1 MQQVSFGNL
10 MNSIPKTSGM
20 SYVNNYTNTA
30 PQWQQKPYNAQKLVP
45 MTQDEVSFSTHSTE
59 VEEKKKSTAK
69 KWGILAGAA
78 LAVTAAGLIIRG
90 RLKAVTKLAEHID
103 FTPAKTME
111 EAKEFAKQHL
121 KINKFDTANDLDMA
135 NWVNEGLV
143 NINNKYKG
151 KAHMPKEVR
160 PVPEE
165 YKDVYKKTIASMY
178 SREGKGFY
186 MDSRLIVNIDYF
198 NNAHKSIDKSLKDF
212 KFICTPRDDG
222 GNNIQMIILPF
233 FNKDKQLGIMK
244 QSAKFVHGKASKMD
258 IVALNKSFMD
268 YYAYSNFLANNPM
281 AVINDVYSQKGVV
294 DLLKKHMKQG
304 SFKSVEELEKMTKKE
319 QMDYLFKASRSLIG
333 LPVNQQ
339 PSSTILA
346 SKRSVFDTLYH
357 EEGHLFH
364 HKNTILDYEDMHVV
378 YNKQTGKPDKIGALA
393 KGFLESKEEQFIA
406 STVSRYAKNS
416 PLEFVAEV
424 YARMLNGEKFGDD
437 VMNLYNKYKGPV
449 LPD

>member
-10 MNSIPKTSGM
+10 MNSIPKTSGI

-30 PQWQQKPYNAQKLVP
+30 SQFQQAPSIAPKLP
-45 MTQDEVSFSTHSTE
+45 AMTQDTTSFTTKAPE
-59 VEEKKKSTAK
+59 VEEKKKNSAK

-90 RLKAVTKLAEHID
+90 RLKSVTQLAEHID

-111 EAKEFAKQHL
+111 EAKEFAKKHL
-121 KINKFDTANDLDMA
+121 KIEKFDTANDLDMA

-151 KAHMPKEVR
+151 KGHIPKEVM
-160 PVPEE
+160 PVPDELKDK
-165 YKDVYKKTIASMY
+165 YKTVIAAM
-178 SREGKGFY
+178 RTGVGKGFY
-186 MDSRLIVNIDYF
+186 MDSTLIVNVDYF
-198 NNAHKSIDKSLKDF
+198 NNAHKSIDKMLKDF
-212 KFICTPRDDG
+212 RFKATPRKDG
-222 GNNIQMIILPF
+222 GNDIAMPILPF
-233 FNKDKQLGIMK
+233 FNKDKQLDIMLL
-244 QSAKFVHGKASKMD
+244 SAKFVNGKASKMD
-258 IVALNKSFMD
+258 IVALNKSFKD
-268 YYAYSNFLANNPM
+268 YYAYSHFLADNPM
-281 AVINDVYSQKGVV
+281 TIINDVYSQKGVV

-304 SFKSVEELEKMTKKE
+304 SFKSVDELGKMTNKE
-319 QMDYLFKASRSLIG
+319 QMDYLFEASDALTG
-333 LPVNQQ
+333 LPFNQH
-339 PSSTILA
+339 PSSKILA

-364 HKNTILDYEDMHVV
+364 YKNTILDYEDMHVV

>member
-10 MNSIPKTSGM
+10 MNSIPKTSGYIN
-20 SYVNNYTNTA
+20 SA
-30 PQWQQKPYNAQKLVP
+30 PQWQQTPSFSPKLP
-45 MTQDEVSFSTHSTE
+45 AMTQDTTSFTTKAPE
-59 VEEKKKSTAK
+59 VEEKKKNNAK

-78 LAVTAAGLIIRG
+78 LAVTVAGLIIRG
-90 RLKAVTKLAEHID
+90 RLKAVTQLAEHID

-111 EAKEFAKQHL
+111 EAKEFAKKHL
-121 KINKFDTANDLDMA
+121 KIEKFDTANDLDMA

-151 KAHMPKEVR
+151 KGHIPKEVR
-160 PVPEE
+160 PVPDELKE
-165 YKDVYKKTIASMY
+165 THKNVIATMSA
-178 SREGKGFY
+178 RLGKGFY
-186 MDSRLIVNIDYF
+186 MEPILTVNVDFF
-198 NNAHKSIDKSLKDF
+198 NNAHKFIDKRLKDF
-212 KFICTPRDDG
+212 GFKVIPRKDG
-222 GNNIQMIILPF
+222 CHELAMHMLPF
-233 FNKDKQLGIMK
+233 FNKDKQLDIMLL
-244 QSAKFVHGKASKMD
+244 SEKFVNGKASKMD
-258 IVALNKSFMD
+258 IVALNKSFND
-268 YYAYSNFLANNPM
+268 YYAYSHFLAENPM
-281 AVINDVYSQKGVV
+281 TIINDVYSQKGVV

-304 SFKSVEELEKMTKKE
+304 SFKSVEELGKMTNKE
-319 QMDYLFKASRSLIG
+319 QVDYLFEASDALTG
-333 LPVNQQ
+333 LPFNQH
-339 PSSTILA
+339 PSSKILA

-406 STVSRYAKNS
+406 STVSRYAKSS

-437 VMNLYNKYKGPV
+437 VMNLYNKYQGPS
-449 LPD
+449 LPA

>member
-10 MNSIPKTSGM
+10 MNSIPKTSGYIN
-20 SYVNNYTNTA
+20 SA
-30 PQWQQKPYNAQKLVP
+30 PQWQQTPSFSPKLP
-45 MTQDEVSFSTHSTE
+45 AMTQDTTSFTTKAPE
-59 VEEKKKSTAK
+59 VEEKKKNNAK

-78 LAVTAAGLIIRG
+78 LAVTVAGLIIRG
-90 RLKAVTKLAEHID
+90 RLKAVTQLAEHID

-111 EAKEFAKQHL
+111 EAKEFAKKHL
-121 KINKFDTANDLDMA
+121 KIEKFDTANDLDMA

-151 KAHMPKEVR
+151 KGHIPKEVR
-160 PVPEE
+160 PVPDELKE
-165 YKDVYKKTIASMY
+165 THKNVIATMSA
-178 SREGKGFY
+178 RLGKGFY
-186 MDSRLIVNIDYF
+186 MEPILTVNVDFF
-198 NNAHKSIDKSLKDF
+198 NNAHKFIDKRLKDF
-212 KFICTPRDDG
+212 GFKVIPRKDG
-222 GNNIQMIILPF
+222 CHELAMHMLPF
-233 FNKDKQLGIMK
+233 FNKDKQLDIMLL
-244 QSAKFVHGKASKMD
+244 SEKFVNGKASKMD
-258 IVALNKSFMD
+258 IVALNKSFND
-268 YYAYSNFLANNPM
+268 YYAYSHFLAENPM
-281 AVINDVYSQKGVV
+281 TIINDVYSQKGVV
-294 DLLKKHMKQG
+294 DLLKKHMKQW
-304 SFKSVEELEKMTKKE
+304 SFKSVEELGKMTNKE
-319 QMDYLFKASRSLIG
+319 QVDYLFEASDALTG
-333 LPVNQQ
+333 LPFNQH
-339 PSSTILA
+339 PSSKILA

-406 STVSRYAKNS
+406 STVSRYAKSS

>member
-10 MNSIPKTSGM
+10 MNSISKTSGYIN
-20 SYVNNYTNTA
+20 SA
-30 PQWQQKPYNAQKLVP
+30 PQWQQTPSFSPKLP
-45 MTQDEVSFSTHSTE
+45 AMTQDTTSFTTKAPE
-59 VEEKKKSTAK
+59 VEEKKKNNAK

-78 LAVTAAGLIIRG
+78 LAVTVAGLIIRG
-90 RLKAVTKLAEHID
+90 RLKAVTQLAEHID

-111 EAKEFAKQHL
+111 EAKEFAKKHL
-121 KINKFDTANDLDMA
+121 KIEKFDTANDLDMA

-151 KAHMPKEVR
+151 KGHIPKEVR
-160 PVPEE
+160 PVPDELKE
-165 YKDVYKKTIASMY
+165 THKNVIATMSA
-178 SREGKGFY
+178 RLGKGFY
-186 MDSRLIVNIDYF
+186 MEPILTVNVDFF
-198 NNAHKSIDKSLKDF
+198 NNAHKFIDKRLKDF
-212 KFICTPRDDG
+212 GFKVIPRKDG
-222 GNNIQMIILPF
+222 CHELAMHMLPF
-233 FNKDKQLGIMK
+233 FNKDKQLDIMLL
-244 QSAKFVHGKASKMD
+244 SEKFVNGKASKMD
-258 IVALNKSFMD
+258 IVALNKSFND
-268 YYAYSNFLANNPM
+268 YYAYSHFLAENPM
-281 AVINDVYSQKGVV
+281 TIINDVYSQKGVV

-304 SFKSVEELEKMTKKE
+304 SFKSVEELGKMTNKE
-319 QMDYLFKASRSLIG
+319 QVDYLFEASDALTG
-333 LPVNQQ
+333 LPFNQH
-339 PSSTILA
+339 PSSKILA

-406 STVSRYAKNS
+406 STVSRYAKSS

>member
-1 MQQVSFGNL
+1 
-10 MNSIPKTSGM
+10 MNSIPKTSGYIN
-20 SYVNNYTNTA
+20 SA
-30 PQWQQKPYNAQKLVP
+30 PQWQQTPSFSPKLP
-45 MTQDEVSFSTHSTE
+45 AMTQDTTSFTTKAPE
-59 VEEKKKSTAK
+59 VEEKKKNNAK

-78 LAVTAAGLIIRG
+78 LAVTVAGLIIRG
-90 RLKAVTKLAEHID
+90 RLKAATQLAEHID

-111 EAKEFAKQHL
+111 EAKEFAKKHL
-121 KINKFDTANDLDMA
+121 KIEKFDTANDLDMA

-151 KAHMPKEVR
+151 TGHIPKEVR
-160 PVPEE
+160 PVPDELKE
-165 YKDVYKKTIASMY
+165 TPKNVSATMSA
-178 SREGKGFY
+178 RLGKGFY
-186 MDSRLIVNIDYF
+186 MEPILTVNVDFF
-198 NNAHKSIDKSLKDF
+198 NNAHKFIDKRLKDF
-212 KFICTPRDDG
+212 GFKVIPRKDG
-222 GNNIQMIILPF
+222 CHELAMHMLPF
-233 FNKDKQLGIMK
+233 FNKDKQLDIMLL
-244 QSAKFVHGKASKMD
+244 SEKFVNGKASKMD
-258 IVALNKSFMD
+258 IVALNKSFND
-268 YYAYSNFLANNPM
+268 YYAYSHFLAENPM
-281 AVINDVYSQKGVV
+281 TIINDVYSQKGVV

-304 SFKSVEELEKMTKKE
+304 SFKSVEELGKMTNKE
-319 QMDYLFKASRSLIG
+319 QVDYLFEASDALTG
-333 LPVNQQ
+333 LPFNQH
-339 PSSTILA
+339 PSSKILA

-406 STVSRYAKNS
+406 STVSRYAKSS

>member
-10 MNSIPKTSGM
+10 MNSIPKTSGYIN
-20 SYVNNYTNTA
+20 SA
-30 PQWQQKPYNAQKLVP
+30 PQWQQTPSFSPKLP
-45 MTQDEVSFSTHSTE
+45 AMTQDTTSFTTKAPE
-59 VEEKKKSTAK
+59 VEEKKKNNAK

-78 LAVTAAGLIIRG
+78 LAVTVAGLIIRG
-90 RLKAVTKLAEHID
+90 RLKAVTQLAEHID

-111 EAKEFAKQHL
+111 EAKEFAKKHL
-121 KINKFDTANDLDMA
+121 KIEKFDTANDLDMA

-151 KAHMPKEVR
+151 KGHIPKEVR
-160 PVPEE
+160 PVPDELKE
-165 YKDVYKKTIASMY
+165 THKNVIATMSA
-178 SREGKGFY
+178 RLGKGFY
-186 MDSRLIVNIDYF
+186 MEPILTVNVDFF
-198 NNAHKSIDKSLKDF
+198 NNAHKFIDKRLKDF
-212 KFICTPRDDG
+212 GFKVIPRKDG
-222 GNNIQMIILPF
+222 CHELAMHMLPF
-233 FNKDKQLGIMK
+233 FNKDKQLDIMLL
-244 QSAKFVHGKASKMD
+244 SEKFVNGKASKMD
-258 IVALNKSFMD
+258 IVALNKSFKD
-268 YYAYSNFLANNPM
+268 YYAYSHFLADNPM
-281 AVINDVYSQKGVV
+281 AIINDIYSQKGVV

-304 SFKSVEELEKMTKKE
+304 SFKSVEELGKMTNKE
-319 QMDYLFKASRSLIG
+319 QMDYLFEASDALTG
-333 LPVNQQ
+333 LPFNQH
-339 PSSTILA
+339 PSSKILA
-346 SKRSVFDTLYH
+346 SKRSVFNTLYH

-406 STVSRYAKNS
+406 STVSRYAKSS

>member
-10 MNSIPKTSGM
+10 MNSIPKTSGYIN
-20 SYVNNYTNTA
+20 SA
-30 PQWQQKPYNAQKLVP
+30 PQWQQTPSFSPKLP
-45 MTQDEVSFSTHSTE
+45 AMTQDTTSFTTKAPE
-59 VEEKKKSTAK
+59 VEEKKKNNAK

-78 LAVTAAGLIIRG
+78 LAVTVAGLIIRG
-90 RLKAVTKLAEHID
+90 RLKAVTQLAEHID

-111 EAKEFAKQHL
+111 EAKEFAKKHL
-121 KINKFDTANDLDMA
+121 KIEKFDTANDLDMA

-151 KAHMPKEVR
+151 KGHIPKEVR
-160 PVPEE
+160 PVPDELKE
-165 YKDVYKKTIASMY
+165 THKNVIATMSA
-178 SREGKGFY
+178 RLGKGFY
-186 MDSRLIVNIDYF
+186 MEPILTVNVDFF
-198 NNAHKSIDKSLKDF
+198 NNAHKFIDKRLKDF
-212 KFICTPRDDG
+212 GFKVIPRKDG
-222 GNNIQMIILPF
+222 CHELAMHMLPF
-233 FNKDKQLGIMK
+233 FNKDKQLDIMLL
-244 QSAKFVHGKASKMD
+244 SEKFVNGKASKMD
-258 IVALNKSFMD
+258 IVALNKSFND
-268 YYAYSNFLANNPM
+268 YYAYSHFLAENPM
-281 AVINDVYSQKGVV
+281 TIINDVYSQKGVV

-304 SFKSVEELEKMTKKE
+304 SFKSVEELGKMTNKE
-319 QMDYLFKASRSLIG
+319 QVDYLFEASDALTG
-333 LPVNQQ
+333 LPFNQH
-339 PSSTILA
+339 PSSKILA

-406 STVSRYAKNS
+406 STVSRYAKSS

>member
-10 MNSIPKTSGM
+10 MNSIPKTSGYIN
-20 SYVNNYTNTA
+20 SA
-30 PQWQQKPYNAQKLVP
+30 PQWQQTPSFSPKLP
-45 MTQDEVSFSTHSTE
+45 AMTQDTTSFTTKAPE
-59 VEEKKKSTAK
+59 VEEKKKNSAK

-90 RLKAVTKLAEHID
+90 RLKAVTQLAEHID

-121 KINKFDTANDLDMA
+121 KIKKFDTANDLDLA

-151 KAHMPKEVR
+151 KGHIPKEVM
-160 PVPEE
+160 PVPDELKDK
-165 YKDVYKKTIASMY
+165 YKTVSAAM
-178 SREGKGFY
+178 RAGAGKGFY
-186 MDSRLIVNIDYF
+186 MDSTLIVNVDYF
-198 NNAHKSIDKSLKDF
+198 NNAHKSIDKMLKDF
-212 KFICTPRDDG
+212 RFKATPRKDG
-222 GNNIQMIILPF
+222 GNDIAMHMLPF
-233 FNKDKQLGIMK
+233 FNKDKQLDIMLL
-244 QSAKFVHGKASKMD
+244 SEKFVNGKASKMD
-258 IVALNKSFMD
+258 IVALNKSFND
-268 YYAYSNFLANNPM
+268 YYAYSHFLADNPM
-281 AVINDVYSQKGVV
+281 TIINDVYSQKGVV

-304 SFKSVEELEKMTKKE
+304 SFKSVDELGKMTNKE
-319 QMDYLFKASRSLIG
+319 QIDYLFEASDALREG
-333 LPVNQQ
+333 LPFNQL
-339 PSSTILA
+339 PSSKILA

-364 HKNTILDYEDMHVV
+364 NKNTILDYKDMHVV
-378 YNKQTGKPDKIGALA
+378 YNQQTGKPDKIGALA

-406 STVSRYAKNS
+406 STVSSYAKSS

>member
-10 MNSIPKTSGM
+10 MNSIPKTSGYIN
-20 SYVNNYTNTA
+20 SA
-30 PQWQQKPYNAQKLVP
+30 PQWQQTPSFSPKLP
-45 MTQDEVSFSTHSTE
+45 AMTQDTTSFTTKAPE
-59 VEEKKKSTAK
+59 VEEKKKNNAK

-78 LAVTAAGLIIRG
+78 LAVTVAGLIIRG
-90 RLKAVTKLAEHID
+90 RLKAVTQLAEHID

-111 EAKEFAKQHL
+111 EAKEFAKKHL
-121 KINKFDTANDLDMA
+121 KIEKFDTANDLDMA

-151 KAHMPKEVR
+151 KGHIPKEVR
-160 PVPEE
+160 PVPDELKE
-165 YKDVYKKTIASMY
+165 THKNVIATMSA
-178 SREGKGFY
+178 RLGKGFY
-186 MDSRLIVNIDYF
+186 MEPILTLNVDFF
-198 NNAHKSIDKSLKDF
+198 NNAHKFIDKRLKDF
-212 KFICTPRDDG
+212 GFKDIPRKDG
-222 GNNIQMIILPF
+222 CHELAMHMLPF
-233 FNKDKQLGIMK
+233 FNKDKQLDIMLL
-244 QSAKFVHGKASKMD
+244 SEKFVNGKASKMD
-258 IVALNKSFMD
+258 IVALNKSFND
-268 YYAYSNFLANNPM
+268 YYAYSHFLAENPM
-281 AVINDVYSQKGVV
+281 TIINDVYSQKGVV

-304 SFKSVEELEKMTKKE
+304 SFKSVEELGKMTNKE
-319 QMDYLFKASRSLIG
+319 QVDYLFEASDALTG
-333 LPVNQQ
+333 LPFNQH
-339 PSSTILA
+339 PSSKILA

-406 STVSRYAKNS
+406 STVSRYAKSS

>member
-10 MNSIPKTSGM
+10 MNSIPKTSGYIN
-20 SYVNNYTNTA
+20 SA
-30 PQWQQKPYNAQKLVP
+30 PQWQQTPSFSPKLP
-45 MTQDEVSFSTHSTE
+45 AMTQDTTSFTTKAPE
-59 VEEKKKSTAK
+59 VEEKKKNNAK

-78 LAVTAAGLIIRG
+78 LAVTVAGLIIRG
-90 RLKAVTKLAEHID
+90 RLKAVTQLAEHID

-111 EAKEFAKQHL
+111 EAKEFAKKHL
-121 KINKFDTANDLDMA
+121 KIEKFDTANDLDMA

-151 KAHMPKEVR
+151 KGHIPKEVR
-160 PVPEE
+160 PVPDELKE
-165 YKDVYKKTIASMY
+165 THKNVIATMSA
-178 SREGKGFY
+178 RLGKGFY
-186 MDSRLIVNIDYF
+186 MEPILTVNVVFF
-198 NNAHKSIDKSLKDF
+198 NNAHKFIDKRLKDF
-212 KFICTPRDDG
+212 GFKVIPRKDG
-222 GNNIQMIILPF
+222 CHELAMHMLPF
-233 FNKDKQLGIMK
+233 FNKDKQLDIMLL
-244 QSAKFVHGKASKMD
+244 SEKFVNGKASKMD
-258 IVALNKSFMD
+258 IVALNKSFND
-268 YYAYSNFLANNPM
+268 YYAYSHFLAENPM
-281 AVINDVYSQKGVV
+281 TIINDVYSQKGVV

-304 SFKSVEELEKMTKKE
+304 SFKSVEELGKMTNKE
-319 QMDYLFKASRSLIG
+319 QVDYLFEASDALTG
-333 LPVNQQ
+333 LPFNQH
-339 PSSTILA
+339 PSSKILA

-406 STVSRYAKNS
+406 STVSRYAKSS

>member
-1 MQQVSFGNL
+1 MHLNGR
-10 MNSIPKTSGM
+10 
-20 SYVNNYTNTA
+20 
-30 PQWQQKPYNAQKLVP
+30 
-45 MTQDEVSFSTHSTE
+45 
-59 VEEKKKSTAK
+59 
-69 KWGILAGAA
+69 AA
-78 LAVTAAGLIIRG
+78 LAVTVAGLIIRG
-90 RLKAVTKLAEHID
+90 RLKAVTQLAEHID

-111 EAKEFAKQHL
+111 EAKEFAKKHL
-121 KINKFDTANDLDMA
+121 KIEKFDTANDLDMA

-151 KAHMPKEVR
+151 KGHIPKEVR
-160 PVPEE
+160 PVPDELKE
-165 YKDVYKKTIASMY
+165 THKNVIATMSA
-178 SREGKGFY
+178 RLGKGFY
-186 MDSRLIVNIDYF
+186 MEPILTVNVDFF
-198 NNAHKSIDKSLKDF
+198 NNAHKFIDKRLKDF
-212 KFICTPRDDG
+212 GFKVIPRKDG
-222 GNNIQMIILPF
+222 CHELAMHMLPF
-233 FNKDKQLGIMK
+233 FNKDKQLDIMLL
-244 QSAKFVHGKASKMD
+244 SEKFVNGKASKMD
-258 IVALNKSFMD
+258 IVALNKSFND
-268 YYAYSNFLANNPM
+268 YYAYSHFLAENPM
-281 AVINDVYSQKGVV
+281 TIINDVYSQKGVV

-304 SFKSVEELEKMTKKE
+304 SFKSVEELGKMTNKE
-319 QMDYLFKASRSLIG
+319 QVDYLFEASDALTG
-333 LPVNQQ
+333 LPFNQH
-339 PSSTILA
+339 PSSKILA

-406 STVSRYAKNS
+406 STVSRYAKSS

>member
-10 MNSIPKTSGM
+10 MNSIPKTSGYIN
-20 SYVNNYTNTA
+20 SA
-30 PQWQQKPYNAQKLVP
+30 PQWQQTPSFSPKLP
-45 MTQDEVSFSTHSTE
+45 AMTQDTTSFTTKAPE
-59 VEEKKKSTAK
+59 VEEKKKNNAK

-78 LAVTAAGLIIRG
+78 LVVTVAGLIIRG
-90 RLKAVTKLAEHID
+90 RLKAVTQLAEHID

-111 EAKEFAKQHL
+111 EAKEFAKKHL
-121 KINKFDTANDLDMA
+121 KIEKFDTANDLDMA

-151 KAHMPKEVR
+151 KGHIPKEVR
-160 PVPEE
+160 PVPDELKE
-165 YKDVYKKTIASMY
+165 THKNVIATMSA
-178 SREGKGFY
+178 RLGKGFY
-186 MDSRLIVNIDYF
+186 MEPILTVNVDFF
-198 NNAHKSIDKSLKDF
+198 NNAHKFIDKRLKDF
-212 KFICTPRDDG
+212 GFKVIPRKDG
-222 GNNIQMIILPF
+222 CHELAMHMLPF
-233 FNKDKQLGIMK
+233 FNKDKQLDIMLL
-244 QSAKFVHGKASKMD
+244 SEKFVNGKASKMD
-258 IVALNKSFMD
+258 IVALNKSFND
-268 YYAYSNFLANNPM
+268 YYAYSHFLAENPM
-281 AVINDVYSQKGVV
+281 TIINDVYSQKGVV

-304 SFKSVEELEKMTKKE
+304 SFKSVEELGKMTNKE
-319 QMDYLFKASRSLIG
+319 QVDYLFEASDALTG
-333 LPVNQQ
+333 LPFNQH
-339 PSSTILA
+339 PSSKILA

-406 STVSRYAKNS
+406 STVSRYAKSS

>member
-10 MNSIPKTSGM
+10 MNSIPKTSGYIN
-20 SYVNNYTNTA
+20 SA
-30 PQWQQKPYNAQKLVP
+30 PQWQQTPSFSPKLP
-45 MTQDEVSFSTHSTE
+45 AMTQDTTSFTTKAPE
-59 VEEKKKSTAK
+59 VEEKKKNNAK

-78 LAVTAAGLIIRG
+78 LAVTVAGLIIRG
-90 RLKAVTKLAEHID
+90 RLKAVTQLAEHID

-111 EAKEFAKQHL
+111 EAKEFAKKHL
-121 KINKFDTANDLDMA
+121 KIEKFDTANDLDMA

-151 KAHMPKEVR
+151 KGHIPKEVR
-160 PVPEE
+160 PVPDELKE
-165 YKDVYKKTIASMY
+165 THKNVIATMSA
-178 SREGKGFY
+178 RLGKGFY
-186 MDSRLIVNIDYF
+186 MEPILTVNVDFF
-198 NNAHKSIDKSLKDF
+198 NNAHKFIDKRLKDF
-212 KFICTPRDDG
+212 GFKVIPRKDG
-222 GNNIQMIILPF
+222 CHALAMHMLPF
-233 FNKDKQLGIMK
+233 FNKDKQLDIMLL
-244 QSAKFVHGKASKMD
+244 SEKFVNGKASKMD
-258 IVALNKSFMD
+258 IVALNKSFND
-268 YYAYSNFLANNPM
+268 YYAYSHFLAENPM
-281 AVINDVYSQKGVV
+281 TIINDVYSQKGVV

-304 SFKSVEELEKMTKKE
+304 SFKSVEELGKMTNKE
-319 QMDYLFKASRSLIG
+319 QMDYLFEASDALTG
-333 LPVNQQ
+333 LPFNQH
-339 PSSTILA
+339 PSSKILA

-406 STVSRYAKNS
+406 STVSRYAKSS

>member
-10 MNSIPKTSGM
+10 MNSIPKTSGYIN
-20 SYVNNYTNTA
+20 SA
-30 PQWQQKPYNAQKLVP
+30 PQWQQTPSFSPKLP
-45 MTQDEVSFSTHSTE
+45 AMTQDTTSFTTKAPE
-59 VEEKKKSTAK
+59 VEEKKKNSAK

-90 RLKAVTKLAEHID
+90 RLKSVTQLAEHID

-111 EAKEFAKQHL
+111 EAKEFAKKHL
-121 KINKFDTANDLDMA
+121 KIEKFDTANDLDMA

-151 KAHMPKEVR
+151 KGHIPKEVR
-160 PVPEE
+160 PVPDELKE
-165 YKDVYKKTIASMY
+165 THKNVIATMSA
-178 SREGKGFY
+178 RLGKGFY
-186 MDSRLIVNIDYF
+186 MEPILTVNVDFF
-198 NNAHKSIDKSLKDF
+198 NNAHKFIDKRLKDF
-212 KFICTPRDDG
+212 GFKVIPRKDG
-222 GNNIQMIILPF
+222 CHELAMHMLPF
-233 FNKDKQLGIMK
+233 FNKDKQLDIMLL
-244 QSAKFVHGKASKMD
+244 SEKFVNGKASKMD
-258 IVALNKSFMD
+258 IVALNKSFNY
-268 YYAYSNFLANNPM
+268 YYAYSHFLADNPM
-281 AVINDVYSQKGVV
+281 TIINDVYSQKGVV

-304 SFKSVEELEKMTKKE
+304 SFKSVDELGKMTNKE
-319 QMDYLFKASRSLIG
+319 QIDYLFEASDALREG
-333 LPVNQQ
+333 LPFNQL
-339 PSSTILA
+339 PSSKILA

-364 HKNTILDYEDMHVV
+364 NKNTILDYKDMHVV
-378 YNKQTGKPDKIGALA
+378 YNQQTGKPDKIGALA

-406 STVSRYAKNS
+406 STVSSYAKSS

>member
-1 MQQVSFGNL
+1 MQQVSFCNL
-10 MNSIPKTSGM
+10 MNSIPKTSGYIN
-20 SYVNNYTNTA
+20 SA
-30 PQWQQKPYNAQKLVP
+30 PQWQQTPSFSPKLP
-45 MTQDEVSFSTHSTE
+45 AMTQDTTSFTTKAPE
-59 VEEKKKSTAK
+59 VEEKKKNNAK

-78 LAVTAAGLIIRG
+78 LAVTVAGLIIRG
-90 RLKAVTKLAEHID
+90 RLKAVTQLAEHID

-111 EAKEFAKQHL
+111 EAKEFAKKHL
-121 KINKFDTANDLDMA
+121 KIEKFDTANDLDMA

-151 KAHMPKEVR
+151 KGHIPKEVR
-160 PVPEE
+160 PVPDELKE
-165 YKDVYKKTIASMY
+165 THKNVIATMSA
-178 SREGKGFY
+178 RLGKGFY
-186 MDSRLIVNIDYF
+186 MEPILTVNVDFF
-198 NNAHKSIDKSLKDF
+198 NNAHKFIDKRLKDF
-212 KFICTPRDDG
+212 GFKVIPRKDG
-222 GNNIQMIILPF
+222 CHELAMHMLPF
-233 FNKDKQLGIMK
+233 FNKDKQLDIMLL
-244 QSAKFVHGKASKMD
+244 SEKFVNGKASKMD
-258 IVALNKSFMD
+258 IVALNKSFND
-268 YYAYSNFLANNPM
+268 YYAYSHFLAENPM
-281 AVINDVYSQKGVV
+281 TIINDVYSQKGVV

-304 SFKSVEELEKMTKKE
+304 SFKSVEELGKMTNKE
-319 QMDYLFKASRSLIG
+319 QVDYLFEASDALTG
-333 LPVNQQ
+333 LPFNQH
-339 PSSTILA
+339 PSSKILA

-406 STVSRYAKNS
+406 STVSRYAKSS

>member
-10 MNSIPKTSGM
+10 MNSIPKTSGYIN
-20 SYVNNYTNTA
+20 SA
-30 PQWQQKPYNAQKLVP
+30 PQWQQTPSFSPKLP
-45 MTQDEVSFSTHSTE
+45 AMTQDTTSFTTKAPE
-59 VEEKKKSTAK
+59 VEEKKKNSAK

-90 RLKAVTKLAEHID
+90 RLKSVTQLAEHID

-111 EAKEFAKQHL
+111 EAKEFAKKHL
-121 KINKFDTANDLDMA
+121 KIEKFDTANDLDMA

-151 KAHMPKEVR
+151 KGHIPKEVR
-160 PVPEE
+160 PVPDELKE
-165 YKDVYKKTIASMY
+165 THKNVIATMSA
-178 SREGKGFY
+178 RLGKGFY
-186 MDSRLIVNIDYF
+186 MEPILTVNVDFF
-198 NNAHKSIDKSLKDF
+198 NNAHKFIDKRLKDF
-212 KFICTPRDDG
+212 GFKVIPRKDG
-222 GNNIQMIILPF
+222 CHELAMHMLPF
-233 FNKDKQLGIMK
+233 FNKDKQLDIMLL
-244 QSAKFVHGKASKMD
+244 SEKFVNGKASKMD
-258 IVALNKSFMD
+258 IVALNKSFND
-268 YYAYSNFLANNPM
+268 YYAYSHFLADNPM
-281 AVINDVYSQKGVV
+281 AIINDIYSQKGVV

-304 SFKSVEELEKMTKKE
+304 SFKSVEELGKMTNKE
-319 QMDYLFKASRSLIG
+319 QMDYLFEASDALTG
-333 LPVNQQ
+333 LPFNQH
-339 PSSTILA
+339 PSSKILA
-346 SKRSVFDTLYH
+346 SKRSVFNTLYH

-406 STVSRYAKNS
+406 STVSRYAQNS

-437 VMNLYNKYKGPV
+437 VMNLYNKYQGPS
-449 LPD
+449 LPA

>member
-10 MNSIPKTSGM
+10 MNSIPKTSGYIN
-20 SYVNNYTNTA
+20 SA
-30 PQWQQKPYNAQKLVP
+30 PQWQQTPSFSPKLP
-45 MTQDEVSFSTHSTE
+45 AMTQDTTSFTTKAPE
-59 VEEKKKSTAK
+59 VEEKKKNNAK

-78 LAVTAAGLIIRG
+78 LAVTVAGLIIRG
-90 RLKAVTKLAEHID
+90 RLKAVTQLAEHID

-111 EAKEFAKQHL
+111 EAKEFAKKHL
-121 KINKFDTANDLDMA
+121 KIEKFDTANDLDMA

-151 KAHMPKEVR
+151 KGHIPKEVR
-160 PVPEE
+160 PVPDELKE
-165 YKDVYKKTIASMY
+165 THKNVIATMSA
-178 SREGKGFY
+178 RLGKGFY
-186 MDSRLIVNIDYF
+186 MEPILTVNVDFF
-198 NNAHKSIDKSLKDF
+198 NNAHKFIDKRLKDF
-212 KFICTPRDDG
+212 GFKVIPRKDG
-222 GNNIQMIILPF
+222 CHELAMHMLPF
-233 FNKDKQLGIMK
+233 FNKDKQLDIMLL
-244 QSAKFVHGKASKMD
+244 SEKFVNGKASKMD
-258 IVALNKSFMD
+258 IVALNKSFND
-268 YYAYSNFLANNPM
+268 YYAYSHFLAENPM
-281 AVINDVYSQKGVV
+281 TIINDVYSQKGVV

-304 SFKSVEELEKMTKKE
+304 SFKSVEELGKMTNKE
-319 QMDYLFKASRSLIG
+319 QVDYLFEASDALTG
-333 LPVNQQ
+333 LPFNQH
-339 PSSTILA
+339 PSSKILA

-364 HKNTILDYEDMHVV
+364 HKNTILDYEDMRVV

-406 STVSRYAKNS
+406 STVSAYSKKS

>member
-69 KWGILAGAA
+69 KWGILTGAA
-78 LAVTAAGLIIRG
+78 LGLAAAGLIIRG
-90 RLKAVTKLAEHID
+90 RLKAVTQLAEHID

-121 KINKFDTANDLDMA
+121 KIKKFDTANDLDLA

-151 KAHMPKEVR
+151 KGHIPKEVM
-160 PVPEE
+160 PVPDELKDK
-165 YKDVYKKTIASMY
+165 YKTVSAAM
-178 SREGKGFY
+178 RAGAGKGFY
-186 MDSRLIVNIDYF
+186 MDSTLIVNVDYF
-198 NNAHKSIDKSLKDF
+198 NNAHKSIDKMLKDF
-212 KFICTPRDDG
+212 RFKATPRKDG
-222 GNNIQMIILPF
+222 GNDIKMSILPF
-233 FNKDKQLGIMK
+233 FNTDKQLDIR
-244 QSAKFVHGKASKMD
+244 QLSEKFVNGKASKMD
-258 IVALNKSFMD
+258 IVALNKSFKD
-268 YYAYSNFLANNPM
+268 YYAYSHFLADNPM
-281 AVINDVYSQKGVV
+281 AIINDIYSQKGVV

-304 SFKSVEELEKMTKKE
+304 SFKSVEELGKMTNKE
-319 QMDYLFKASRSLIG
+319 QMKYLFEASDALTG
-333 LPVNQQ
+333 LPFNQH
-339 PSSTILA
+339 PSSKILA

-364 HKNTILDYEDMHVV
+364 HKNTILDFDDMHVI
-378 YNKQTGKPDKIGALA
+378 YNKQTKKPETIGELA

-406 STVSRYAKNS
+406 STVSAYSKKS

-437 VMNLYNKYKGPV
+437 VMNLYNKYQGPS
-449 LPD
+449 LPA

>member
-10 MNSIPKTSGM
+10 MNSIPKTSGYIN
-20 SYVNNYTNTA
+20 SA
-30 PQWQQKPYNAQKLVP
+30 PQWQQTPSFSPKLP
-45 MTQDEVSFSTHSTE
+45 AMTQDTTSFTTKAPE
-59 VEEKKKSTAK
+59 VEEKKKNNAK

-78 LAVTAAGLIIRG
+78 LAVTVAGLIIRG
-90 RLKAVTKLAEHID
+90 RLKAVTQLAEHID

-111 EAKEFAKQHL
+111 EAKEFAKKHL
-121 KINKFDTANDLDMA
+121 KIEKFDTANDLDMA

-151 KAHMPKEVR
+151 KGHIPKEVR
-160 PVPEE
+160 PVPDELKE
-165 YKDVYKKTIASMY
+165 THKNVIATMSA
-178 SREGKGFY
+178 RLGKGFY
-186 MDSRLIVNIDYF
+186 MEPILTVNVDFF
-198 NNAHKSIDKSLKDF
+198 NNAHKFIDKRLKDF
-212 KFICTPRDDG
+212 GFKVIPRKDG
-222 GNNIQMIILPF
+222 CHELAKHMLPF
-233 FNKDKQLGIMK
+233 FNKDKQLDIMLL
-244 QSAKFVHGKASKMD
+244 SEKFVNGKASKMD
-258 IVALNKSFMD
+258 IVALNKSFND
-268 YYAYSNFLANNPM
+268 YYAYSHFLAENPM
-281 AVINDVYSQKGVV
+281 TIINDVYSQKGVV

-304 SFKSVEELEKMTKKE
+304 SFKSVEELGKMTNKE
-319 QMDYLFKASRSLIG
+319 QVDYLFEASDALTG
-333 LPVNQQ
+333 LPFNQH
-339 PSSTILA
+339 PSSKILA

-406 STVSRYAKNS
+406 STVSRYAKSS

>member
-69 KWGILAGAA
+69 KWGILTGAA
-78 LAVTAAGLIIRG
+78 LGLAAAGLIIKG
-90 RLKAVTKLAEHID
+90 RLKAVTQLAEHID

-121 KINKFDTANDLDMA
+121 KIKKFDTANDLDLA

-160 PVPEE
+160 PTSQNL
-165 YKDVYKKTIASMY
+165 KSSAIASM
-178 SREGKGFY
+178 RLGVDKGFS
-186 MDSRLIVNIDYF
+186 MKAILTVNVDYF
-198 NNAHKSIDKSLKDF
+198 NNAHKSIDKQLKDF
-212 KFICTPRDDG
+212 RFQLIPRKDG
-222 GNNIQMIILPF
+222 GNDIKMSLLPF
-233 FNKDKQLGIMK
+233 FNTDKLLDIMNL
-244 QSAKFVHGKASKMD
+244 SEKFVEGKASKID
-258 IVALNKSFMD
+258 IVALKKSFMD
-268 YYAYSNFLANNPM
+268 YYAYSNVLDANPM
-281 AVINDVYSQKGVV
+281 TIINDVYSQKGVV

-304 SFKSVEELEKMTKKE
+304 SFKSVEELGKMTNKE
-319 QMDYLFKASRSLIG
+319 QVDYLFEASDALTG
-333 LPVNQQ
+333 LPFNQH
-339 PSSTILA
+339 PSSKILA

-364 HKNTILDYEDMHVV
+364 HKNTILDFDDMHVI

-406 STVSRYAKNS
+406 STVSRYAQNS

-437 VMNLYNKYKGPV
+437 VMNLYNKYKGPS
-449 LPD
+449 LPA

>member
-10 MNSIPKTSGM
+10 MNSIPKTSGI

-30 PQWQQKPYNAQKLVP
+30 SQFQQAPSIAPKLP
-45 MTQDEVSFSTHSTE
+45 AMTQDTTSFTTKAPE
-59 VEEKKKSTAK
+59 VEEKKKNSAK

-90 RLKAVTKLAEHID
+90 RLKSVTQLSEHID

-111 EAKEFAKQHL
+111 EAKEFAKKHL
-121 KINKFDTANDLDMA
+121 KIEKFDTANDLDMA

-151 KAHMPKEVR
+151 KGHIPKEVM
-160 PVPEE
+160 PVPDELKDK
-165 YKDVYKKTIASMY
+165 YKTVIAAMRSGV
-178 SREGKGFY
+178 GKGFY
-186 MDSRLIVNIDYF
+186 MDSTLIVNVDYF
-198 NNAHKSIDKSLKDF
+198 NNAHKSIDKMLKDF
-212 KFICTPRDDG
+212 RFKAIPRKDG
-222 GNNIQMIILPF
+222 GNDIEMPILPF
-233 FNKDKQLGIMK
+233 FNKDKQLDIMLL
-244 QSAKFVHGKASKMD
+244 SEKFVNGKASKMD
-258 IVALNKSFMD
+258 IVALNKSFKD
-268 YYAYSNFLANNPM
+268 YYAYSHFLADNPM
-281 AVINDVYSQKGVV
+281 TIINDVYSQKGVV

-304 SFKSVEELEKMTKKE
+304 SFKSVDELGKMTNKE
-319 QMDYLFKASRSLIG
+319 QMDYLFEASDALTG
-333 LPVNQQ
+333 LPFNQH
-339 PSSTILA
+339 PSSKILA

-364 HKNTILDYEDMHVV
+364 YKNTILDYEDMRVV

>member
-10 MNSIPKTSGM
+10 MNSIPKTSGYIN
-20 SYVNNYTNTA
+20 SA
-30 PQWQQKPYNAQKLVP
+30 PQWQQTPSFSPKLP
-45 MTQDEVSFSTHSTE
+45 AMTQDTTSFTTKAPE
-59 VEEKKKSTAK
+59 VEEKKKNNAK

-78 LAVTAAGLIIRG
+78 LAVTVAGLIIRG
-90 RLKAVTKLAEHID
+90 RLKAVTQLAEHID

-111 EAKEFAKQHL
+111 EAKEFAKKHL
-121 KINKFDTANDLDMA
+121 KIEKFDTANDLDMA

-151 KAHMPKEVR
+151 KGHIPKEVR
-160 PVPEE
+160 PVPDELKE
-165 YKDVYKKTIASMY
+165 THKNVIATMSA
-178 SREGKGFY
+178 RLGKGFY
-186 MDSRLIVNIDYF
+186 MEPILTVNVDFF
-198 NNAHKSIDKSLKDF
+198 NNAHKFIDKRLKDF
-212 KFICTPRDDG
+212 GFKVIPRKDG
-222 GNNIQMIILPF
+222 CHELAMHMLPF
-233 FNKDKQLGIMK
+233 FNKDKQLDIMLL
-244 QSAKFVHGKASKMD
+244 SEKFVNGKASKMD
-258 IVALNKSFMD
+258 IVALNKSFND
-268 YYAYSNFLANNPM
+268 YYAYSHFLAENPM
-281 AVINDVYSQKGVV
+281 TIINDVYSQKGVV

-304 SFKSVEELEKMTKKE
+304 SFKSVEELGKMTNKE
-319 QMDYLFKASRSLIG
+319 QVDYLFEASDALTG
-333 LPVNQQ
+333 LPFNQH
-339 PSSTILA
+339 PSSKILA

-393 KGFLESKEEQFIA
+393 KGFLASKEEQFIA
-406 STVSRYAKNS
+406 STVSRYAKSS

>member
-10 MNSIPKTSGM
+10 MNSIPKTSGYIN
-20 SYVNNYTNTA
+20 SA
-30 PQWQQKPYNAQKLVP
+30 PQWQQTPSFSPKLP
-45 MTQDEVSFSTHSTE
+45 AMTQDTTSFTTKAPE
-59 VEEKKKSTAK
+59 VEEKKKNNAK

-78 LAVTAAGLIIRG
+78 LAVTVAGLIIRG
-90 RLKAVTKLAEHID
+90 RLKAVTQLAEHID

-111 EAKEFAKQHL
+111 VAKEHL
-121 KINKFDTANDLDMA
+121 KIEKFDTANDLDMA

-151 KAHMPKEVR
+151 KGHIPKEVR
-160 PVPEE
+160 PVPDELKE
-165 YKDVYKKTIASMY
+165 THKNVIATMSA
-178 SREGKGFY
+178 RLGKGFY
-186 MDSRLIVNIDYF
+186 MEPILTVNVDFF
-198 NNAHKSIDKSLKDF
+198 NNAHKFIDKRLKDF
-212 KFICTPRDDG
+212 GFKVIPRKDG
-222 GNNIQMIILPF
+222 CHELAMHMLPF
-233 FNKDKQLGIMK
+233 FNKDKQLDIMLL
-244 QSAKFVHGKASKMD
+244 SEKFVNGKASKMD
-258 IVALNKSFMD
+258 IVALNKSFND
-268 YYAYSNFLANNPM
+268 YYAYSHFLAENPM
-281 AVINDVYSQKGVV
+281 TIINDVYSQKGVV

-304 SFKSVEELEKMTKKE
+304 SFKSVEELGKMTNKE
-319 QMDYLFKASRSLIG
+319 QVDYLFEASDALTG
-333 LPVNQQ
+333 LPFNQH
-339 PSSTILA
+339 PSSKILA

-406 STVSRYAKNS
+406 STVSRYAKSS

-437 VMNLYNKYKGPV
+437 VMNLYNKYQGPS
-449 LPD
+449 LPA